1 MVSSDHALQNA
12 NDSYLLAG
20 FLQLQSV
27 DMVTQVQLFIKKKR
41 DLSAGYLLERPSEEI
56 LLKNSRERVDIDTRA
71 LMGGEK
77 KMEKVLLQ
85 DSPP

>member
-1 MVSSDHALQNA
+1 
-12 NDSYLLAG
+12 
-20 FLQLQSV
+20 
-27 DMVTQVQLFIKKKR
+27 
-41 DLSAGYLLERPSEEI
+41 LSAGYLLERPSEEI

-77 KMEKVLLQ
+77 RMEKVLLQ